1 LLTGDPVEGTWFDR
15 TQEWSAHPR
24 GVLFEPRKF
33 ASTEK
38 VFLSRLPCWRHLAPE
53 HYRALV
59 AGLVEQIEA
68 RAAAVRGAKG
78 AAVLGPTAIQDQHPT
93 TARSVPRS
101 PRPLLFH
108 AFTKSARKLFQEAY
122 SRFLVAFREAA
133 ESLKAGDLTAPFPVG
148 CFPPGLPFVT
158 ASP

>member
-1 LLTGDPVEGTWFDR
+1 
-15 TQEWSAHPR
+15 
-24 GVLFEPRKF
+24 
-33 ASTEK
+33 
-38 VFLSRLPCWRHLAPE
+38 
-53 HYRALV
+53 
-59 AGLVEQIEA
+59 
-68 RAAAVRGAKG
+68 
-78 AAVLGPTAIQDQHPT
+78 VLGPTAIQDQPPK
-93 TARSVPRS
+93 RSEKS
-101 PRPLLFH
+101 PAPFFH